1 MDSASIDL
9 VGSRVQAVT
18 AEGDILRIR
27 LEPAYI
33 IKTMTGSTE
42 RTRWSQNGELIFC
55 GASLQA
61 DLPPLPS
68 VCAGGDVE
76 ENIYTYRDMIPVPLS
91 SRGQAS
97 CDLAFEGTDQ
107 RLQVRALE
115 VSLEMEGLPKY
126 IEHLR
131 PA

>member
-9 VGSRVQAVT
+9 VGSTVQAV
-18 AEGDILRIR
+18 AVEGNTLRIR

-33 IKTMTGSTE
+33 IKTMTGSSE
-42 RTRWSQNGELIFC
+42 RTRWRQNGELVFQ
-55 GASLQA
+55 GA
-61 DLPPLPS
+61 DLQGEPPPLPA

-76 ENIYTYRDMIPVPLS
+76 ENIYTYRDMVPVPLS
-91 SRGQAS
+91 SRGRAS

-107 RLQVRALE
+107 RLQVQALG
-115 VSLEMEGLPKY
+115 VTLEMEGLPKY

-131 PA
+131 SR

>member
-42 RTRWSQNGELIFC
+42 RTRWSQNGDLIFR

-107 RLQVRALE
+107 RLQVQALG

-131 PA
+131 LA